1 MPSLYTRKTSLLYVS
16 SPVRVTSTISPRIRR
31 FNSLADSPKGYPGF
45 FRHPLLL
52 VVGLWSIYATEAVF
66 KERAALDR
74 TDYDGITISYLYL
87 LACEQSFCSEYM
99 RGEKEEKERDED

>member
-1 MPSLYTRKTSLLYVS
+1 MPSLYIRQTSLLYVL
-16 SPVRVTSTISPRIRR
+16 SPVRVTSKISPRIRR
-31 FNSLADSPKGYPGF
+31 FNSLTDSSPKGYPGF

-74 TDYDGITISYLYL
+74 TDYDGITISYLYR
-87 LACEQSFCSEYM
+87 LACEQIFF
-99 RGEKEEKERDED
+99 GANT